1 MKLSVVIVNYNVK
14 YFLEQCLHSVY
25 KAGNEIDMEI
35 FVVDNNS
42 VDESVSMLKE
52 KFPDV
57 KIIANKVN
65 KGFSTANNQ
74 AIKICKGKYV
84 LLLNPDTVVEHDTF
98 KKVIEF
104 MDEHPDAGGLGVK
117 MIDGN
122 GNFLPESKRG
132 LPSPLVAFYKIF
144 GLARLF
150 PKSKIFG
157 KYHLSYLDK
166 EIIHKVDILSGA
178 FMLLRKEAL
187 NKTGFLDESFFMYGE
202 DIDLSYR
209 LTKSGYNNYYFPE
222 TRIIH
227 YKGESTKKSSVN
239 YVFTFYNAM
248 VIFAKK
254 HFSQKNAKLFS
265 FLIHFAI
272 YFRASL
278 AILSRFL
285 HKAFPPFCDAVLLF
299 FGILFIQSYWGKNV
313 IFTSGGHY
321 PAIFSAIVIPV
332 YILIWLTSVYF
343 SGGYD
348 RPVKINKIIRGMII
362 GTISILVAY
371 SLLSESYRFSRAII
385 LLGTF
390 WGIISMSAIRFIFNL
405 FNSNIFELASNENRR
420 LIIIGENDE
429 AERVENLLRKTH
441 NNIGF
446 IGFVYPFTKNFSS
459 EKFIGS
465 IKQINEIIEIYK
477 IDDVIFCSKNV
488 SHQTIIDKM
497 SELTKSE
504 VSYKIAPEDSL
515 SLIGSNSISTSGDIF
530 TYDIN
535 SIKTHQNAR
544 NKRLLDFFTSLIL
557 LSISPIAI
565 LFQKNQLGFI
575 KNIFSVLF
583 ASKSWVGYFDL
594 QNIDIC
600 KLPKIRN
607 GVLNPKDAFIRRKI
621 SPETAEKLN
630 ILYARDYKLITDV
643 NIIIKGFKNLGRRE

>member
-1 MKLSVVIVNYNVK
+1 MELSVIVVNYNVK
-14 YFLEQCLHSVY
+14 FFLEQCLRSVL
-25 KAGNEIDMEI
+25 KSGNEIDMEI

-42 VDESVSMLKE
+42 VDGSVSMLKE
-52 KFPDV
+52 KFPSV
-57 KIIANKVN
+57 KVIANKDN

-74 AIKICKGKYV
+74 AIKLSKGKYV

-104 MDEHPDAGGLGVK
+104 MNLHPDAGGLGVK
-117 MIDGN
+117 MIDGK

-166 EIIHKVDILSGA
+166 EKINKVDILSGA
-178 FMLLRKEAL
+178 FMLLRKETI
-187 NKTGFLDESFFMYGE
+187 NKIGLLDESFFMYGE

-209 LTKSGYNNYYFPE
+209 ITEAGYNNYYFPE

-227 YKGESTKKSSVN
+227 YKGESTKKSSIN

-248 VIFAKK
+248 LIFAKK

-265 FLIHFAI
+265 FLIHLAI

-278 AILSRFL
+278 AIFSRFF
-285 HKAFPPFCDAVLLF
+285 HKAFPPFCDAALLY
-299 FGILFIQSYWGKNV
+299 FGILIIQSYWGKNV

-321 PAIFSAIVIPV
+321 PALFSAIVIPA
-332 YILIWLTSVYF
+332 YILVWLLSVYF

-348 RPVKINKIIRGMII
+348 RPAKIYKIIRGMII
-362 GTISILVAY
+362 GTIAILLAY

-390 WGIISMSAIRFIFNL
+390 WGIISMSAIRFIFNN
-405 FNSNIFELASNENRR
+405 FNVNIFELASNENRR
-420 LIIIGENDE
+420 LVIVGDNKE
-429 AERVENLLRKTH
+429 AERVENLLRKTY

-446 IGFVYPFTKNFSS
+446 IGFVFPFTKKFNL

-465 IKQINEIIEIYK
+465 INQINEIIEIYN
-477 IDDVIFCSKNV
+477 IDEVIFCSKDV

-497 SELTKSE
+497 SELTTTE
-504 VSYKIAPEDSL
+504 VSFKIAPEDSL
-515 SLIGSNSISTSGDIF
+515 LLIGSNSISTSGDIF

-544 NKRLLDFFTSLIL
+544 NKRLLDFFTSLVL

-565 LFQKNQLGFI
+565 LFQKNCLGFI
-575 KNIFSVLF
+575 KNIFLVLI
-583 ASKSWVGYFDL
+583 SLKSWVGFFDL
-594 QNIDIC
+594 QNVDIC
-600 KLPKIRN
+600 KLPKIKK
-607 GVLNPKDAFIRRKI
+607 GVLNPNDAFVKRKI
-621 SPETAEKLN
+621 SRETIEKLN
-630 ILYARDYKLITDV
+630 ILYARDYKLTTDV
-643 NIIIKGFKNLGRRE
+643 NIIIKGFRNLGRKY

>member
-14 YFLEQCLHSVY
+14 YFLEQCLHSVL
-25 KAGNEIDMEI
+25 KAGIEIDMEI

-42 VDESVSMLKE
+42 VDGSVSMLKE
-52 KFPDV
+52 KFPVV
-57 KIIANKVN
+57 KIIANKDN

-74 AIKICKGKYV
+74 AIKLSKGKYV
-84 LLLNPDTVVEHDTF
+84 LLLNPDTVVEQDTF

-117 MIDGN
+117 MLDGK

-144 GLARLF
+144 GLAKLF

-166 EIIHKVDILSGA
+166 EKIHKVDILSGA
-178 FMLLRKEAL
+178 FMLLRKETL

-209 LTKSGYNNYYFPE
+209 ITKTGYNNYYFPE

-285 HKAFPPFCDAVLLF
+285 HKAFPPFCDAALLY

-321 PAIFSAIVIPV
+321 PTIFSTVVIPV
-332 YILIWLTSVYF
+332 YILIWLSSVYF

-348 RPVKINKIIRGMII
+348 RPVKIYKIIRGMII

-390 WGIISMSAIRFIFNL
+390 WGVISMSAIRFIFNL
-405 FNSNIFELASNENRR
+405 FNANIFELATNENRR
-420 LIIIGENDE
+420 LIIVGENAE

-446 IGFVYPFTKNFSS
+446 IGFVNPFNKKINS

-465 IKQINEIIEIYK
+465 IKQINEIIEIYN
-477 IDDVIFCSKNV
+477 IDEVIFCSKNV
-488 SHQTIIDKM
+488 PHQTIIDKM

-504 VSYKIAPEDSL
+504 VSFKIAPEDSL
-515 SLIGSNSISTSGDIF
+515 SLIGSNSINTSGDIF

-544 NKRLLDFFTSLIL
+544 NKQLLDFFTSLIL

-565 LFQKNQLGFI
+565 LFQKNYLGFV

-583 ASKSWVGYFDL
+583 ASKSWVGYFEL
-594 QNIDIC
+594 QNVDIC
-600 KLPKIRN
+600 KLPKIKK
-607 GVLNPKDAFIRRKI
+607 GVLNPKDPFIKRKI
-621 SPETAEKLN
+621 STETIEKLN
-630 ILYARDYKLITDV
+630 ILYARDYKLITDI

>member
-1 MKLSVVIVNYNVK
+1 MKLSVIIVNYNVK
-14 YFLEQCLHSVY
+14 FFLEQCLHSVL
-25 KAGNEIDMEI
+25 KAANEIDMET

-42 VDESVSMLKE
+42 VDGSVSMLKE
-52 KFPDV
+52 KFPSV
-57 KIIANKVN
+57 KVIANKDN

-74 AIKICKGKYV
+74 AIKLSTGKYV

-98 KKVIEF
+98 KKVIDF
-104 MDEHPDAGGLGVK
+104 MDSHPDAGGLGVK
-117 MIDGN
+117 MIDGK

-132 LPSPLVAFYKIF
+132 LPTPLVAFYKIF

-166 EIIHKVDILSGA
+166 EKIHKVDILAGA
-178 FMLLRKEAL
+178 FMLLRRETI
-187 NKTGFLDESFFMYGE
+187 NKTGLLDESFFMYGE

-209 LTKSGYNNYYFPE
+209 INEAGYNNYYFPE

-227 YKGESTKKSSVN
+227 YKGESTKKSSIN

-248 VIFAKK
+248 LIFAKK

-278 AILSRFL
+278 AIFSRFF
-285 HKAFPPFCDAVLLF
+285 HKAFPPFCDAALLYL
-299 FGILFIQSYWGKNV
+299 GILFIQSYWGKNV

-321 PAIFSAIVIPV
+321 PEIFSAIIIPT
-332 YILIWLTSVYF
+332 YILIWLCSVYF

-348 RPVKINKIIRGMII
+348 RPVKIYKIIRGMIV
-362 GTISILVAY
+362 GTVAILLAY
-371 SLLSESYRFSRAII
+371 SLLPESYRFSRAII

-390 WGIISMSAIRFIFNL
+390 WGIISMSALRFIFNN
-405 FNSNIFELASNENRR
+405 FNVKIFELASDKNRR
-420 LIIIGENDE
+420 LIIIGENEE
-429 AERVENLLRKTH
+429 AERVENLLRKTY

-446 IGFVYPFTKNFSS
+446 VGFVNPFTKKFYS

-465 IKQINEIIEIYK
+465 INQINEIIEIYK
-477 IDDVIFCSKNV
+477 IDELIFCSKDV

-497 SELTKSE
+497 SELTATE
-504 VSYKIAPEDSL
+504 VSFKIAPEDSL

-535 SIKTHQNAR
+535 SIKTNQNAR

-557 LSISPIAI
+557 LSFSPIVI
-565 LFQKNQLGFI
+565 LFQKNYFGFI
-575 KNIFSVLF
+575 KNIFLVLF
-583 ASKSWVGYFDL
+583 SFKSWVGFFEL
-594 QNIDIC
+594 QNFDIY
-600 KLPKIRN
+600 KLPKIKK
-607 GVLNPKDAFIRRKI
+607 GVLNPKDAFIKRKLP
-621 SPETAEKLN
+621 PETIEKLN
-630 ILYARDYKLITDV
+630 ILYARDYKLTTDI
-643 NIIIKGFKNLGRRE
+643 NIIIKGFKNLGRK